1 MTDWCVLFIVVVV
14 EHCFPCGVKFLRM
27 DLDTY
32 NYYAFTHRILPY
44 LVFQYKTPLSPF
56 NQLAAGMLAKV
67 LVFEA
72 TR

>member
-1 MTDWCVLFIVVVV
+1 MLFIVVIV

-32 NYYAFTHRILPY
+32 NYYVFTQGILLY

-56 NQLAAGMLAKV
+56 NQLTAGMLAKV